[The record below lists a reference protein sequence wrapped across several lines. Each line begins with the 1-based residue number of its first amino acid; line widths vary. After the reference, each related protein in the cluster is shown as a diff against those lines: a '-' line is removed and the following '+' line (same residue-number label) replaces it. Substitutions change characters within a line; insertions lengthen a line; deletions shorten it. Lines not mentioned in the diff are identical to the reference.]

1 MLCTLTDDELAA
13 AVEQTAEELL
23 WEAGIDG
30 APVEAGKLARALGLT
45 VAAAPTGSPRGQ
57 LVRMAGQRNAILAGA
72 DTRPERQQ
80 FAIAHEVG
88 EFAAA
93 RVFGRL
99 GLDPRETFAA
109 SREATAHRLATALLL
124 PLRWFRRASSRCEGD
139 IAELKRQFQ
148 TASHELIAR
157 RILETTRTPVVM
169 SVFDHGRL
177 VWRRSN
183 LAPSQSAP
191 LVPLEERLQRE
202 SHRSG
207 VPREA
212 DALCP
217 PFIDRIR
224 VWPIHEPDWKREIM
238 RTDLAESCDAEEADF

>member
-23 WEAGIDG
+23 WEAGID
-30 APVEAGKLARALGLT
+30 AVPVDAGKLARSLGLT
-45 VAAAPTGSPRGQ
+45 VAPAPAGSPRGQ
-57 LVRMAGQRNAILAGA
+57 LVRMAGQRGAILAGA

-88 EFAAA
+88 EFVAA

-99 GLDPRETFAA
+99 GLDPRETFPA

-124 PLRWFRRASSRCEGD
+124 PLRWFRRASNNCEGD
-139 IAELKRQFQ
+139 VAELKRQFR

-157 RILETTRTPVVM
+157 RILETSRTPVVM

-191 LVPLEERLQRE
+191 LVPLEERLQQE
-202 SHRSG
+202 THRLG
-207 VPREA
+207 IPREA
-212 DALCP
+212 ADLCP

-224 VWPIHEPDWKREIM
+224 VWPVHEANWKREIM
-238 RTDLAESCDAEEADF
+238 RTDLAETCDESGADF

>member
-1 MLCTLTDDELAA
+1 MLCTLTDEELTAA
-13 AVEQTAEELL
+13 IEQTAEELL

-30 APVEAGKLARALGLT
+30 APVDARKLARALGLT

-57 LVRMAGQRNAILAGA
+57 FVRMAGQRGAILAGA
-72 DTRPERQQ
+72 DDRPERQQ

-99 GLDPRETFAA
+99 GLNPRETFAA

-124 PLRWFRRASSRCEGD
+124 PLRWFRRASSNCEGD
-139 IAELKRQFQ
+139 VPELKRQFH

-157 RILETTRTPVVM
+157 RILETSRTPVVM

-191 LVPLEERLQRE
+191 LVPLEERLQRAT
-202 SHRSG
+202 HQFNQ
-207 VPREA
+207 PRDVEIG
-212 DALCP
+212 CP
-217 PFIDRIR
+217 APITRVR
-224 VWPIHEPDWKREIM
+224 VWPVHEPGWKREIM
-238 RTDLAESCDAEEADF
+238 RTDLAETCDAEVADY